1 MSHPLSFD
9 DDQRF
14 EQYMDAL
21 AEAIGHQHR
30 AERLRGYCTGLLLPG
45 ARKSIEPIAARLAPD
60 RARIMHQNLHH
71 FIADGAWSDAA
82 VLAAVRAQVLPS
94 LVKHGPIRFSIVDDT
109 GMPKKGTHSVGVA
122 RQYCGELGK
131 VDNCQVLVSLSVAN
145 DAACLPV
152 AARLY
157 LPEAWAEDVERRGTV
172 GVPLDVSFL
181 TKPAIA
187 LEQIRH
193 AHASGVPLGVVLA
206 DEAYG
211 ANPPF
216 RRGVAAL
223 GLAYALGVPS
233 SLRVYPPR
241 DGRRARCWPDQDG
254 NRSVRDLAGRLP
266 RSRWRWITWRDGTG
280 RDLTSRFARI
290 RVRVAPT
297 SNGTGKDE
305 GEQTLLIEWPVGEPD
320 PLGYWLVTLPSH
332 TALEAVVNTAKGR
345 WWIEQG
351 YRDLKQE
358 VGLGD
363 FEGRGWRGF
372 HHHVTLTLAAYG
384 FLVMQRCEHGPPAGG
399 RATNLSFPGV
409 PDPANPPLRPERHVA
424 SSIATQRR
432 RVIIVL
438 ARRLPRCPCCHALPT
453 PQFDRA
459 NPIRLVPQ

>member
-1 MSHPLSFD
+1 M
-9 DDQRF
+9 
-14 EQYMDAL
+14 
-21 AEAIGHQHR
+21 
-30 AERLRGYCTGLLLPG
+30 
-45 ARKSIEPIAARLAPD
+45 
-60 RARIMHQNLHH
+60 
-71 FIADGAWSDAA
+71 
-82 VLAAVRAQVLPS
+82 
-94 LVKHGPIRFSIVDDT
+94 
-109 GMPKKGTHSVGVA
+109 
-122 RQYCGELGK
+122 
-131 VDNCQVLVSLSVAN
+131 
-145 DAACLPV
+145 
-152 AARLY
+152 
-157 LPEAWAEDVERRGTV
+157 
-172 GVPLDVSFL
+172 
-181 TKPAIA
+181 
-187 LEQIRH
+187 
-193 AHASGVPLGVVLA
+193 
-206 DEAYG
+206 
-211 ANPPF
+211 
-216 RRGVAAL
+216 
-223 GLAYALGVPS
+223 
-233 SLRVYPPR
+233 
-241 DGRRARCWPDQDG
+241 
-254 NRSVRDLAGRLP
+254 
-266 RSRWRWITWRDGTG
+266 
-280 RDLTSRFARI
+280 
-290 RVRVAPT
+290 RVAPT

-305 GEQTLLIEWPVGEPD
+305 GEQTLLIEWPGGEPD

-432 RVIIVL
+432 RVIIAL